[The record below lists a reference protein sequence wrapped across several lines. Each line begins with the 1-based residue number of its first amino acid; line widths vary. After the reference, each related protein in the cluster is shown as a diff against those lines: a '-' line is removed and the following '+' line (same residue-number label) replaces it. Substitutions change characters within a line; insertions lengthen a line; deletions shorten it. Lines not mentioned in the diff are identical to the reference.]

1 MGSNLVS
8 PRSLGGGT
16 WGKESVG
23 VWGNGG
29 MGEYVPN
36 TFGARPEPFREGS
49 DRGAG
54 FIGRRTADGG
64 RWTADGFSQ
73 G

>member
-8 PRSLGGGT
+8 LKRAGVGA

-36 TFGARPEPFREGS
+36 AIGACPESFREGS

-54 FIGRRTADGG
+54 LI
-64 RWTADGFSQ
+64 
-73 G
+73 